1 MKALTRTS
9 PPTKPDSQTIKDS
22 SSFSAAQLFLDFRS
36 NRFLATGFYG
46 FIPPGRET
54 GAGDGQ
60 RYTLELSL
68 GSFFIEMNR

>member
-54 GAGDGQ
+54 GEGDVDSD
-60 RYTLELSL
+60 THSFEL
-68 GSFFIEMNR
+68 